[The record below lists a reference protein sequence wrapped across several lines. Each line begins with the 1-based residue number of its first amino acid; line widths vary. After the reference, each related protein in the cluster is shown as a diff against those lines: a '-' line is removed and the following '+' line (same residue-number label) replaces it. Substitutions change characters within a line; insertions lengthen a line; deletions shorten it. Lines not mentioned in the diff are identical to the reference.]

1 MWDRLVDGSGDAW
14 GSQQKGCPAQP
25 CFGDTE
31 RGCVPAETP
40 CLEDPRG
47 RGWFLCSPPPSPA
60 PPPFPPFEPCECREE
75 WSDPSNPWCST
86 PQRGCATPA
95 CDLTPPWCVPV
106 KTPCLQD
113 PHGQGSYVCAPS
125 PSPPPLSPPPPP
137 PVAVPLSVPPSPHDH
152 AVRSAQRR
160 LHIALEENSLR
171 LARTELSANREER
184 RGAALGSLLRFM
196 TKYRASLSEQ
206 QAALR
211 AKNAKLRAELAERG
225 IRPNA
230 ATGSYHD
237 DGGRVAAPQLK
248 ISPSPLHW
256 YDAVFDVQALSDVL
270 HGGWSLRLSP
280 ALRHAPPSVLRGL
293 RAAAYD
299 GLRKDG
305 AGPRLDPFTAG
316 APAAAAGAP
325 AAAAVDDAS
334 DPFRGASIVVGVL
347 GLYNT
352 GKTFVLNKLTGLAL
366 PSSKRVATRG
376 LSLRRATLERTS
388 TDVTLI
394 DSEGSLAPAPIS
406 KLRERQATEH
416 FLEEMT
422 AKLGDYLLYMVD
434 DFTSF
439 DQRAIH
445 RLSRK
450 VSEAA
455 ASKPAHSRGWS
466 ELIVVHNLRTVADE
480 STLWH
485 QWRMQV
491 IGLHGDGAVQ
501 TTRVALPRPGGALEQ
516 RDVKWFH
523 THPVRHVVLASQG
536 SPLGEAHNAATFAL
550 LRQWLVTAVVPHAPR
565 ENMIARLL
573 RVGEEALRAW
583 TQQPLRL
590 VLERS
595 ADPTILFVRSCD
607 DAADHRDGPGGRVWK
622 DDAVAGEGSGGGGG
636 AGGAGGALG
645 DPLGDGFGGLAAADA
660 TSSQTGIVRRHASGG
675 LFDPLAA
682 AARLH
687 ATSSSVTPPK
697 GGSPWAGQGSP
708 RAGQGSPH
716 GLGSHSISRASPR
729 RYSGRSSGRSSAG
742 ASPGSTGSVPRPAP
756 FALQLT
762 QHNSWLPRVDLCEG
776 ADEYIV
782 AVDVPALRAA
792 DLSLTRAGA
801 FTRIR
806 GQRSVPYALAGRS
819 NSGSGDSV
827 GVSAVLR
834 AERRYGIFELVLRV
848 PDAYH
853 PRWSACD
860 VADGVLRV
868 RYKRDEDELEVVEW
882 GDDD

>member
-1 MWDRLVDGSGDAW
+1 MLDA
-14 GSQQKGCPAQP
+14 
-25 CFGDTE
+25 
-31 RGCVPAETP
+31 
-40 CLEDPRG
+40 
-47 RGWFLCSPPPSPA
+47 
-60 PPPFPPFEPCECREE
+60 
-75 WSDPSNPWCST
+75 
-86 PQRGCATPA
+86 
-95 CDLTPPWCVPV
+95 
-106 KTPCLQD
+106 
-113 PHGQGSYVCAPS
+113 
-125 PSPPPLSPPPPP
+125 
-137 PVAVPLSVPPSPHDH
+137 
-152 AVRSAQRR
+152 
-160 LHIALEENSLR
+160 
-171 LARTELSANREER
+171 ARQYSC
-184 RGAALGSLLRFM
+184 
-196 TKYRASLSEQ
+196 
-206 QAALR
+206 
-211 AKNAKLRAELAERG
+211 
-225 IRPNA
+225 
-230 ATGSYHD
+230 
-237 DGGRVAAPQLK
+237 
-248 ISPSPLHW
+248 
-256 YDAVFDVQALSDVL
+256 
-270 HGGWSLRLSP
+270 
-280 ALRHAPPSVLRGL
+280 
-293 RAAAYD
+293 
-299 GLRKDG
+299 
-305 AGPRLDPFTAG
+305 
-316 APAAAAGAP
+316 
-325 AAAAVDDAS
+325 
-334 DPFRGASIVVGVL
+334 
-347 GLYNT
+347 
-352 GKTFVLNKLTGLAL
+352 
-366 PSSKRVATRG
+366 
-376 LSLRRATLERTS
+376 TS

-394 DSEGSLAPAPIS
+394 DSEGSLAPAPIN

-523 THPVRHVVLASQG
+523 THPVRHVVLASHG

-607 DAADHRDGPGGRVWK
+607 DAADHRHGPGGRVWK
-622 DDAVAGEGSGGGGG
+622 DDAVAGEG
-636 AGGAGGALG
+636 AAAAAARAARAARWATRWATA
-645 DPLGDGFGGLAAADA
+645 GGLAAADA

-729 RYSGRSSGRSSAG
+729 RFSGRSSGRSSAG
-742 ASPGSTGSVPRPAP
+742 ASPGSTGSVPRPALRVAAHP
-756 FALQLT
+756 ATRGCLAST
-762 QHNSWLPRVDLCEG
+762 SAKAPTSMSSRSTSPHSAPPTYRSRAPEPSRGSEGSARSPRRSRG
-776 ADEYIV
+776 AAIAAV
-782 AVDVPALRAA
+782 ATASACRRCSAPSVGTASSSSCSVSRTRTTRGGRRRSCRRAA
-792 DLSLTRAGA
+792 ARAD
-801 FTRIR
+801 I
-806 GQRSVPYALAGRS
+806 
-819 NSGSGDSV
+819 
-827 GVSAVLR
+827 
-834 AERRYGIFELVLRV
+834 
-848 PDAYH
+848 H
-853 PRWSACD
+853 
-860 VADGVLRV
+860 
-868 RYKRDEDELEVVEW
+868 DEDECVEVVEG